1 MHKDFAIVN
10 IKSVIVVI
18 CLIVLSLSSASLGQ
32 NRLQVLL
39 MRVTYVDVADVRTWR
54 IRATL
59 SSNAQ
64 DVGDAELL
72 EDGSV
77 WSGCLWAKKQVW

>member
-1 MHKDFAIVN
+1 MHKDFAIVF
-10 IKSVIVVI
+10 SQPFLDE
-18 CLIVLSLSSASLGQ
+18 CDSLGQ

-39 MRVTYVDVADVRTWR
+39 MRVTYVDVADVHTGR

-64 DVGDAELL
+64 DVGDAKLL

-77 WSGCLWAKKQVW
+77 LSGCL